1 MDRGVN
7 DAICSSLFLA
17 SETKQTAKRICAPPF
32 ATLTS
37 ALSAPATAGTSAIL
51 LLLLSPGVVR
61 ALRGRRPLQTA
72 AVAVSAGRRRRRSS
86 AGAACGIAR
95 LRRGRGPHRPD
106 GRSRELGASGC
117 GAREHGA
124 RGQTRRRR
132 SGDACRRRGREL
144 EHRGRVARRVFF
156 VLEVWSRA
164 ADTVTFFPLQ
174 QRRRERP
181 PCAFPFL
188 ALQLIFFS
196 RARTLDTAAL
206 VVVRQGIKTDKNNN
220 KNETGKSPLLCV
232 AVDSPLSI
240 SLPSFKAKK

>member
-37 ALSAPATAGTSAIL
+37 ALSASATAGTSAIL

-156 VLEVWSRA
+156 L
-164 ADTVTFFPLQ
+164 
-174 QRRRERP
+174 
-181 PCAFPFL
+181 
-188 ALQLIFFS
+188 FS
-196 RARTLDTAAL
+196 RCGAELLVRSLFSPINREDEKGRPAL
-206 VVVRQGIKTDKNNN
+206 SLFSRCSLFFFRELAHLT
-220 KNETGKSPLLCV
+220 P
-232 AVDSPLSI
+232 
-240 SLPSFKAKK
+240 LPSS

>member
-1 MDRGVN
+1 MFLGIDPLPSRSFEPSDPNRLRLELCSHQEDTHAIKEQTRGTMDRGVN

-124 RGQTRRRR
+124 RG
-132 SGDACRRRGREL
+132 
-144 EHRGRVARRVFF
+144 
-156 VLEVWSRA
+156 
-164 ADTVTFFPLQ
+164 
-174 QRRRERP
+174 
-181 PCAFPFL
+181 
-188 ALQLIFFS
+188 
-196 RARTLDTAAL
+196 
-206 VVVRQGIKTDKNNN
+206 
-220 KNETGKSPLLCV
+220 
-232 AVDSPLSI
+232 
-240 SLPSFKAKK
+240 